1 MFDKLGAMLE
11 LPFYD
16 LLTQEQ
22 KDEILNNSEIKFFK
36 KGETIGSISDHPTG
50 PFLILEG
57 SVRAIIDD
65 DNFREITLFT
75 LYPKEI
81 GLLSATCT
89 LDYISFDAKF
99 IVEQESIF
107 LTIKSGIVK
116 KIMDKNLEVKCAVLE
131 TLMDRFSFCM
141 STVRDLL
148 FTKYERRIASFLYE
162 RYIYT
167 KELEFNI
174 TQEEIAKLTSSVRE
188 VAGKAIR
195 KLASQG
201 ILEYSRGRVKI
212 LDVEKLKNM
221 I

>member
-1 MFDKLGAMLE
+1 MIDKLGALKE

-16 LLTQEQ
+16 LLTKEE
-22 KDEILNNSEIKFFK
+22 KGEILNNSEIRFFR
-36 KGETIGSISDHPTG
+36 KGETIGSLSNHPTG

-81 GLLSATCT
+81 GLLSASCI
-89 LDYISFDAKF
+89 LEYISFDAKF

-107 LTIKSGIVK
+107 LVIKSNIIK
-116 KIMDKNLEVKCAVLE
+116 KIMDENIEVKCVVLE

-148 FTKYERRIASFLYE
+148 FTKYDRRIASFLYE

-167 KELEFNI
+167 KELEFYI

-195 KLASQG
+195 KLG
-201 ILEYSRGRVKI
+201 TEGVLEYSRGRIKI
-212 LDVEKLKNM
+212 LDVEKLKKM

>member
-1 MFDKLGAMLE
+1 MIDKLGALKE

-16 LLTQEQ
+16 LLTKEERG
-22 KDEILNNSEIKFFK
+22 EILNNSEIRFFR
-36 KGETIGSISDHPTG
+36 KGETIGSLSNHPTG

-81 GLLSATCT
+81 GLLSASCI
-89 LDYISFDAKF
+89 LEYISFDAKF

-107 LTIKSGIVK
+107 LVIKSNVIK
-116 KIMDKNLEVKCAVLE
+116 KIMDENIEVKCVVLE

-148 FTKYERRIASFLYE
+148 FTKYDRRIASFLYE

-167 KELEFNI
+167 KELEFYI

-195 KLASQG
+195 KLG
-201 ILEYSRGRVKI
+201 TEGVLEYGRGRVKI
-212 LDVEKLKNM
+212 LDVEKLKKM

>member
-1 MFDKLGAMLE
+1 MIDKLGALKE

-16 LLTQEQ
+16 LLTKEERG
-22 KDEILNNSEIKFFK
+22 EILNNSEIRFFR
-36 KGETIGSISDHPTG
+36 KGETIGSLSNHPTG

-81 GLLSATCT
+81 GLLSASCI
-89 LDYISFDAKF
+89 LEYISFDAKF

-107 LTIKSGIVK
+107 LVIKSNVIK
-116 KIMDKNLEVKCAVLE
+116 KIMDENIEVKCVVLE

-148 FTKYERRIASFLYE
+148 FTKYDRRIASFLYE

-167 KELEFNI
+167 KELEFYI

-195 KLASQG
+195 KLG
-201 ILEYSRGRVKI
+201 TEGVLEYSRGRVKI
-212 LDVEKLKNM
+212 LDVEKLKKM

>member
-1 MFDKLGAMLE
+1 MIDKLGALKE

-16 LLTQEQ
+16 LLTKEE
-22 KDEILNNSEIKFFK
+22 KGKILNNSEIRFFR
-36 KGETIGSISDHPTG
+36 KGETIGSLSNHPTG

-81 GLLSATCT
+81 GLLSASCI
-89 LDYISFDAKF
+89 LEYISFDAKF

-107 LTIKSGIVK
+107 LVIKSNVIK
-116 KIMDKNLEVKCAVLE
+116 KIMDENIEVKCVVLE

-148 FTKYERRIASFLYE
+148 FTKYDRRIASFLYE

-167 KELEFNI
+167 KEFEFYI

-195 KLASQG
+195 KLG
-201 ILEYSRGRVKI
+201 TEGVLEYSRGRVKI
-212 LDVEKLKNM
+212 LDVEKLKKM